1 MVDSTAYERG
11 PDSPSF
17 SLVSGARASERTARS
32 TPSASDG
39 TEGAGAEHA
48 SALLEMGA
56 VKQEAGAYLEAEDLF
71 RRALEIG
78 ERALGP
84 DNPALVPAMTSL
96 ASALISTGRFEAAEP
111 LVHRA
116 LAASEQGL
124 AQNDPDLAIVLNELA
139 RLCLKQSAH
148 ALAEPLLLRMFALK
162 RTKGE
167 DHPEVATVLASL
179 ATVRQALGRHESAEQ
194 LWRKVLE
201 IRERTLA
208 PNHFALATALE
219 NLGEACA
226 ARGKIGEALQL
237 LQRAQTIRELTL
249 GTGHQSV
256 RVSRDRIADLQL
268 QAEGFLD
275 SALLEAPPPA
285 PERYRLLSAD
295 AKSAS
300 PPPQA
305 RERTNSVPRKGTAR
319 VIESEPPT
327 RTIERDFTTRPEIA
341 PLAAPIA
348 APIAAAPAVAEVAAP
363 KVQPAEPA
371 APVNYRDVI
380 LSIGQELEDDEAFPT
395 ATSRAAAFF
404 ASAVAAVQERQKA
417 TVIVVSAVALLVLL
431 AGVSR
436 GWSDSSVAGA
446 AEGGSTPGGTS
457 STSLASVAA
466 TTAPA
471 PLGDLE
477 NAPATAA
484 ADATPV
490 ATSSRARAAEQ
501 RTPAKKVA
509 ERSDRRVESGTIS
522 IPKLP
527 TALATN
533 FDSVV
538 RARGGAGRAG
548 ETGPAQPLLESA
560 SGQRLTFEREDAA
573 NVPQRAHLIG
583 SLPAPRYPAQ
593 LGNVQGEVQVR
604 FQVDTMGRPVPS
616 SISVVRSS
624 DELFTAATL
633 KVIPGMRFQ
642 PARSGGSEPK
652 ALNDVVQ
659 IGFQFRPAK

>member
-1 MVDSTAYERG
+1 MVDSTAAYERG

-17 SLVSGARASERTARS
+17 SLVSEARTTSERTGRS
-32 TPSASDG
+32 TSQPSDG

-56 VKQEAGAYLEAEDLF
+56 VKQEAGAFLEAEDLF

-78 ERALGP
+78 ERSLGP
-84 DNPALVPAMTSL
+84 NNPALVPAMTSL
-96 ASALISTGRFEAAEP
+96 ASALILAGRFEAAEP

-124 AQNDPDLAIVLNELA
+124 EQNDPELAIVLNELA

-148 ALAEPLLLRMFALK
+148 ALAEPLLLRMLALK

-219 NLGEACA
+219 SLGEACA

-249 GTGHQSV
+249 GAGHQSV

-275 SALLEAPPPA
+275 SALLEAPAPA

-295 AKSAS
+295 NKSVSS
-300 PPPQA
+300 PPPA
-305 RERTNSVPRKGTAR
+305 RERTAPAPRKGTAR
-319 VIESEPPT
+319 LIESEPPP
-327 RTIERDFTTRPEIA
+327 RTIERELTAKEET
-341 PLAAPIA
+341 APIA
-348 APIAAAPAVAEVAAP
+348 APIAAAPAVAEVAVP
-363 KVQPAEPA
+363 KAQPAEPA

-380 LSIGQELEDDEAFPT
+380 MSIRQELEDDEGV
-395 ATSRAAAFF
+395 ATTTPRAAEFI
-404 ASAVAAVQERQKA
+404 ASAIAAVKQRQKA
-417 TVIVVSAVALLVLL
+417 TVIGVSAIALLVVL

-436 GWSDSSVAGA
+436 AWSESPEAGA
-446 AEGGSTPGGTS
+446 AEGGSNPDGTS
-457 STSLASVAA
+457 STPLATVAAA
-466 TTAPA
+466 TTPA
-471 PLGDLE
+471 SLARELE
-477 NAPATAA
+477 KAPATAS

-490 ATSSRARAAEQ
+490 ATSSRAKAPEQ
-501 RTPAKKVA
+501 RNAAKNVA
-509 ERSDRRVESGTIS
+509 DRRVETAAIS
-522 IPKLP
+522 IPKLRTP
-527 TALATN
+527 LATN

-538 RARGGAGRAG
+538 RARSGAGREAG
-548 ETGPAQPLLESA
+548 ESLSVQPLLETG
-560 SGQRLTFEREDAA
+560 SGQRLTFQRDDA
-573 NVPQRAHLIG
+573 VTTPQRAQLIG
-583 SLPAPRYPAQ
+583 ALPAPRYPAQ

-604 FQVDTMGRPVPS
+604 FQVDPTGRPVPS
-616 SISVVRSS
+616 SISVIRSS

-633 KVIPGMRFQ
+633 KVIPGLRFQ
-642 PARSGGSEPK
+642 PARTGGADSK
-652 ALNDVVQ
+652 SVTDIVQ